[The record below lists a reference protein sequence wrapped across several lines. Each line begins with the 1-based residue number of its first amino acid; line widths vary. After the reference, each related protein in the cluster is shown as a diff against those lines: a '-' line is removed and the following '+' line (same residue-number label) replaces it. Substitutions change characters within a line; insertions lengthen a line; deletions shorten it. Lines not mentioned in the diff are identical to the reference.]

1 MMSLKLSCHQ
11 NRLGDA
17 MSDIKEYMIQDHRYC
32 DEIFVQMEDAVS
44 SKSDEAL
51 SRFEVF
57 QDALTNHFKMEEM
70 VLFPMFEQ
78 KTGMSEG
85 PTQVMVMEH
94 EQMRKL
100 LSNMEDA
107 VESNDNDKFFSLSE
121 TLMILMQQ
129 HNMKEEQMLYTM
141 IQQHLGDD
149 ADHIISR
156 MRMVTL

>member
-1 MMSLKLSCHQ
+1 MS
-11 NRLGDA
+11 N
-17 MSDIKEYMIQDHRYC
+17 IKDFMTQSHRDC
-32 DEIFVQMEDAVS
+32 DEIFAQMEDAVA

-51 SRFEVF
+51 SKFEEF

-78 KTGMSEG
+78 KTGMTQG

-94 EQMRKL
+94 EQMREL
-100 LSNMEDA
+100 LSKMEDA
-107 VESNDNDKFFSLSE
+107 VESNDNDKFFGLSE

-141 IQQHLGDD
+141 IQEHLGDD

-156 MRMVTL
+156 MRTVAY

>member
-1 MMSLKLSCHQ
+1 MS
-11 NRLGDA
+11 N
-17 MSDIKEYMIQDHRYC
+17 IKAFMTQDHRDC
-32 DEIFVQMEDAVS
+32 DDIFAQMEEAVA

-51 SRFEVF
+51 LKVEAF

-78 KTGMSEG
+78 KTGMTEG

-94 EQMRKL
+94 EQMRGL
-100 LSNMEDA
+100 LSKIDQAIEQ
-107 VESNDNDKFFSLSE
+107 NDNDKFFGLTE

-149 ADHIISR
+149 ADHLISR
-156 MRMVTL
+156 MRTIVQ

>member
-1 MMSLKLSCHQ
+1 MS
-11 NRLGDA
+11 N
-17 MSDIKEYMIQDHRYC
+17 IKDFMTQDHKEC
-32 DEIFVQMEDAVS
+32 DEIFAQMEDVVAN
-44 SKSDEAL
+44 KSDEAL
-51 SRFEVF
+51 SKFEEF

-78 KTGMSEG
+78 KMGISQG

-100 LSNMEDA
+100 LSEMEDA
-107 VESNDNDKFFSLSE
+107 IEANDNDKFFSLSE

-141 IQQHLGDD
+141 IQEQLGDD

-156 MRMVTL
+156 MRAIVS

>member
-1 MMSLKLSCHQ
+1 
-11 NRLGDA
+11 
-17 MSDIKEYMIQDHRYC
+17 MSDIKEFMTQEHRDC
-32 DEIFVQMEDAVS
+32 DEIFVQMEEAVA

-51 SRFEVF
+51 TKFESF

-70 VLFPMFEQ
+70 VLFVMFEQ

-94 EQMRKL
+94 EQMREL
-100 LSNMEDA
+100 LSKMQGA
-107 VESNDNDKFFSLSE
+107 VESNDITKFFGLSE

-156 MRMVTL
+156 MRTVTL

>member
-1 MMSLKLSCHQ
+1 MT
-11 NRLGDA
+11 
-17 MSDIKEYMIQDHRYC
+17 QDHKDC
-32 DEIFVQMEDAVS
+32 DEIFTQMEEAVA

-51 SRFEVF
+51 VKLEAF
-57 QDALTNHFKMEEM
+57 QDALTNHFKMEEV
-70 VLFPMFEQ
+70 VLFPAFEQ
-78 KTGMSEG
+78 KTGMTEG

-94 EQMRKL
+94 EQMRGL
-100 LSNMEDA
+100 LSKMEDA
-107 VESNDNDKFFSLSE
+107 VESNDHDKFFGLSE

-156 MRMVTL
+156 MRTIVQ

>member
-1 MMSLKLSCHQ
+1 MS
-11 NRLGDA
+11 N
-17 MSDIKEYMIQDHRYC
+17 IKDFMTQDHKEC
-32 DEIFVQMEDAVS
+32 DDIFAQMEEAVA

-51 SRFEVF
+51 LKVEAF
-57 QDALTNHFKMEEM
+57 QDALTNHFRMEEM

-78 KTGMSEG
+78 KTGMTEG

-94 EQMRKL
+94 EQMRGL
-100 LSNMEDA
+100 LSKMEDA
-107 VESNDNDKFFSLSE
+107 VERNDNDKFFGLSE

-149 ADHIISR
+149 ADHILSR
-156 MRMVTL
+156 MRTIVQ

>member
-1 MMSLKLSCHQ
+1 
-11 NRLGDA
+11 
-17 MSDIKEYMIQDHRYC
+17 MSDIKEFMTQEHRDC
-32 DEIFVQMEDAVS
+32 DEIFVQMEEAVA

-51 SRFEVF
+51 TKFESF

-70 VLFPMFEQ
+70 VLFVMFEQ

-94 EQMRKL
+94 EQMREL
-100 LSNMEDA
+100 LSKMQGA
-107 VESNDNDKFFSLSE
+107 VESNDTTKFFGLSE

-156 MRMVTL
+156 MRTVTL